1 MNKKNSFYKKM
12 IMSVT
17 GAALLSVGL
26 SQMPNNTTESVSE
39 VNAAVKTKIV
49 KTIGANSAIYQKN
62 GKKMVKTKVTLKVG
76 KKVHVYAKKTVNG
89 KTYYKI
95 GKNQYIKVAN
105 VIGKTRKT
113 AKKTVLYTRSGK
125 VIKNSNIGKGQKIKV
140 YGSVVTIK
148 GKKYYSTKYGYIEI
162 NALAKKKPA
171 DESNNDTSSTT
182 NTTPTENNSNGSNG
196 NVSIPTGNNSNSS
209 SASGTGSNSSNSNG
223 SESNGS
229 GSNSSSSNGSESN
242 GTGSNSSSS
251 NGSESNGTGSNSSS
265 SNGSESNGSGSNS
278 SSSNGSESNGN
289 GSNSSSSNGSESNGS
304 GSNSSSSNG
313 SESNGNGS
321 NSSSSNGSES
331 NGSGSNSSSSNG
343 SESNGN
349 GSNSSS
355 SNGSD
360 STGNGSNN
368 SGENV
373 TKNTIV
379 IPKGYTWEKVSAA
392 DASDENVGALNQAS
406 SEGMKTNRFSSES
419 NADDE
424 EIVDLNN
431 LTSDQNTRLTNFFL
445 DLLNS
450 ARSQLGI
457 KQLHADPKNQK
468 LANDIAAIYL
478 RDKKF
483 GFITESE
490 PYGHYIKGLV
500 EAARANGLIIVGNPI
515 ENMGVAYQTA
525 GDISIY
531 TEKISMTR
539 AKEFIYDTMVGMLFG
554 GTTEE
559 DGTIRP
565 GTEYHHARGLLD
577 PTNLT
582 GAISFH
588 FGVPESGEGKGYG
601 AVVTHFILISEN
613 VIQSSKDSGGTYTA
627 EG

>member
-1 MNKKNSFYKKM
+1 M

-26 SQMPNNTTESVSE
+26 SQMPNNTTESVLE
-39 VNAAVKTKIV
+39 VNAAVKTKTV

-113 AKKTVLYTRSGK
+113 VKKTVLYTRSGK

-148 GKKYYSTKYGYIEI
+148 GKKYYSTKYGYIEV

-171 DESNNDTSSTT
+171 DESNNDTSSPT

-196 NVSIPTGNNSNSS
+196 SVSIPTGNNSNSS
-209 SASGTGSNSSNSNG
+209 SASG
-223 SESNGS
+223 S

-242 GTGSNSSSS
+242 D
-251 NGSESNGTGSNSSS
+251 
-265 SNGSESNGSGSNS
+265 SGSN
-278 SSSNGSESNGN
+278 G
-289 GSNSSSSNGSESNGS
+289 
-304 GSNSSSSNG
+304 
-313 SESNGNGS
+313 
-321 NSSSSNGSES
+321 
-331 NGSGSNSSSSNG
+331 SSSNG

-368 SGENV
+368 SSENV

-478 RDKKF
+478 RDKKY

>member
-26 SQMPNNTTESVSE
+26 SQMPNDTTESVLE
-39 VNAAVKTKIV
+39 VNAAVKTKTV

-113 AKKTVLYTRSGK
+113 VKKTVLYTRSGK

-148 GKKYYSTKYGYIEI
+148 GKKYYSTKYGYIEV
-162 NALAKKKPA
+162 NALAKKKPT
-171 DESNNDTSSTT
+171 DESNNDTSSPT

-196 NVSIPTGNNSNSS
+196 SVSIPTGNNSNSS
-209 SASGTGSNSSNSNG
+209 SAS
-223 SESNGS
+223 
-229 GSNSSSSNGSESN
+229 

-265 SNGSESNGSGSNS
+265 SNGSG
-278 SSSNGSESNGN
+278 SNGN
-289 GSNSSSSNGSESNGS
+289 GSNSSSSNGSESNGT

-313 SESNGNGS
+313 SGSNGNGS

-331 NGSGSNSSSSNG
+331 NGTGSNSSSSNDSESNGSGSNSSSSNGSEPNGTGSNSSSSNG

-368 SGENV
+368 SSENV

-559 DGTIRP
+559 DGTIRQ

>member
-251 NGSESNGTGSNSSS
+251 NGSESNGT
-265 SNGSESNGSGSNS
+265 
-278 SSSNGSESNGN
+278 